1 MNGVKGL
8 IIKEIYLR
16 RKSMLSGFTILI
28 LLFILAASYCLS
40 FDYGNM
46 KNDESIDRD
55 VSTTILAY
63 TIAAVG
69 GVVLGQNAETI
80 AKDRKCKWN
89 TFEYTL
95 PLSPQKLAA
104 VRTGLLSASS
114 ILGFILSILFSL
126 IIFTLAH
133 KDFTLSVFA
142 NISLINMLIFIMMVS
157 ANYTHLKYGD
167 PQKALTRMLLWLFA
181 LYFVAGIVVYKEY
194 TEIQKQFAGLSDEE
208 IEKMI
213 VEKYM
218 TPAAEI
224 RDRLFPFF
232 ILIFAAIAAVGYFLF
247 LKQYKRREK

>member
-46 KNDESIDRD
+46 KNDANIDRD

-69 GVVLGQNAETI
+69 GVVFGQNAETI

-104 VRTGLLSASS
+104 VRTGLLAASS
-114 ILGFILSILFSL
+114 ILGFMLSVLFSL

-133 KDFTLSVFA
+133 KGFTLSVFA

-157 ANYTHLKYGD
+157 ANYTNLKYGD
-167 PQKALTRMLLWLFA
+167 PQKAAMRLLAWLLAVYALIAVLVYRKFTELQVQFSELTEEEFDNILFD
-181 LYFVAGIVVYKEY
+181 EY
-194 TEIQKQFAGLSDEE
+194 LTPLTEL
-208 IEKMI
+208 
-213 VEKYM
+213 
-218 TPAAEI
+218 